1 MEEKK
6 LTFGERISEYVGEFK
21 RIQWLTREE
30 LRKKTMTVMG
40 VCLVFLAII
49 FVYDYIFTEIMSRIS
64 LIVA

>member
-6 LTFGERISEYVGEFK
+6 LTFGERLDEYKGEFR

-30 LRKKTMTVMG
+30 LRKKTMTVIG

-49 FVYDYIFTEIMSRIS
+49 FSYDFIFTEVMRWVST
-64 LIVA
+64 IVA